1 MSPSAPPFAAIAAD
15 AASDAGGIDVGLLGD
30 FLPAVAEAVAAGR
43 RLGRREL
50 RQCRDLG
57 KQAARDGVALRA
69 IVDLYLSAAW
79 RLWPTL
85 PAVLQAAQDP
95 HGVVRA
101 GSILL
106 RATDDAA
113 AEIAE
118 GYQLARRDLVR
129 SAAAARSDFV
139 EALLTGSGAEIG
151 TLVETAAGFGV
162 DLAGPHAVA
171 VLRADEPLG
180 DAEELTSVLEGSV
193 LGSKGDA
200 GALAAARAGSVVIV
214 FAAPDRAAVEQA
226 VAKLTSVLPQLP
238 SSADDRNR
246 ASPVQLRRLARIGA
260 WRMGIGRPYIGT
272 AGIRLSFAEAREA
285 LDLADRLELQT
296 PVVDAAHLLVH
307 RLLLRD
313 ETALR
318 DLIEGVLRPLEG
330 ARGGARPLLDTLF
343 AYFESG
349 ANTARTARRLH
360 LSVRAVTYRLDRV
373 LELTG
378 SDPDDPDDRFAL
390 QAAVLGAKLLGWP
403 ERATSNLGNLRD
415 PTP

>member
-1 MSPSAPPFAAIAAD
+1 MSSPAPPFADIAAAAAAD
-15 AASDAGGIDVGLLGD
+15 AGGTDVGLLGD
-30 FLPAVAEAVAAGR
+30 FLPAVARAVAAGQ
-43 RLGRREL
+43 RLGRLDL
-50 RQCRDLG
+50 RRCRDLG

-85 PAVLQAAQDP
+85 PQVLTAAQDP
-95 HGVVRA
+95 QGVVRA
-101 GSILL
+101 GSIML

-129 SAAAARSDFV
+129 SAAADRSDFV
-139 EALLTGSGAEIG
+139 DALLSGGADIG
-151 TLVETAAGFGV
+151 TLVESAAGFGV

-171 VLRADEPLG
+171 VLRADGALG
-180 DAEELTSVLEGSV
+180 DADGLTSVLEGSV
-193 LGSKGDA
+193 VGRKGDA
-200 GALAAARAGSVVIV
+200 GALAAVRGGGVVIV
-214 FAAPDRAAVEQA
+214 FSAPDRAAIEQA
-226 VAKLTSVLPQLP
+226 VAQLTSVLPVNP
-238 SSADDRNR
+238 RSADAD
-246 ASPVQLRRLARIGA
+246 ADPTPVRLRRLAPIGA
-260 WRMGIGRPYIGT
+260 WRMGIGRPYVGP

-285 LDLADRLELQT
+285 LDLADRLELEA

-318 DLIEGVLRPLEG
+318 DLIEGLLRPLDA

-360 LSVRAVTYRLDRV
+360 LSVRAVTYRLERV

-390 QAAVLGAKLLGWP
+390 HAAVLGAKLLGWP
-403 ERATSNLGNLRD
+403 ERPSPPRLD
-415 PTP
+415 PL

>member
-1 MSPSAPPFAAIAAD
+1 MSPSAQQFAEPPFAQIAAAAAAD
-15 AASDAGGIDVGLLGD
+15 AGGTDIALLGD
-30 FLPAVAEAVAAGR
+30 FLPAVTRAVAAGR
-43 RLGRREL
+43 RLGRLEL
-50 RQCRDLG
+50 RRCRELG

-85 PAVLQAAQDP
+85 PQVLRAPQDP

-101 GSILL
+101 GSIML

-129 SAAAARSDFV
+129 TAAAQRSDFV
-139 EALLTGSGAEIG
+139 EALLTGSGAQIG
-151 TLVETAAGFGV
+151 ALVETAAGFGV

-171 VLRADEPLG
+171 VLRAAAPPA
-180 DAEELTSVLEGSV
+180 DAEMLIAALEGSV
-193 LGSKGDA
+193 IGRKGDA

-226 VAKLTSVLPQLP
+226 VGQLTSVLPQAP
-238 SSADDRNR
+238 AAGDPGERP
-246 ASPVQLRRLARIGA
+246 SPVQLRRVAPIGA
-260 WRMGIGRPYIGT
+260 WRMGVGRPYVGP

-285 LDLADRLELQT
+285 LDLADRLELDA

-318 DLIEGVLRPLEG
+318 DLIEGLLRPLES
-330 ARGGARPLLDTLF
+330 ARDGARPLLDTLF

-360 LSVRAVTYRLDRV
+360 LSVRAVTYRLERV

-378 SDPDDPDDRFAL
+378 SDPDNPDDRFAL
-390 QAAVLGAKLLGWP
+390 HAAVLGAKLLGWP
-403 ERATSNLGNLRD
+403 ERPAPPAPAD
-415 PTP
+415 

>member
-1 MSPSAPPFAAIAAD
+1 MSPLELPFDSIAAA

-30 FLPAVAEAVAAGR
+30 FLPAVAAAVAAGR
-43 RLGRREL
+43 RLGRLEL
-50 RQCRDLG
+50 RLCRDLG

-85 PAVLQAAQDP
+85 PAVQQAAQDP
-95 HGVVRA
+95 QGVVRA
-101 GSILL
+101 GSIML

-113 AEIAE
+113 AQIAE

-129 SAAAARSDFV
+129 SAGAARSDFV
-139 EALLTGSGAEIG
+139 EALLTGNGAAIG
-151 TLVETAAGFGV
+151 PLIDTAAGFGI

-171 VLRADEPLG
+171 VVRAKQPL
-180 DAEELTSVLEGSV
+180 DDLQELVTALEGSV
-193 LGSKGDA
+193 VGRKGDS

-214 FAAPDRAAVEQA
+214 FAAPDRAAIEHA
-226 VAKLTSVLPQLP
+226 ATRLSSVLPP
-238 SSADDRNR
+238 VASTGDGSDR
-246 ASPVQLRRLARIGA
+246 PPLVQLRRWAPIGA
-260 WRMGIGRPYIGT
+260 WRMGIGRPYVGP
-272 AGIRLSFAEAREA
+272 AGIRLSFAEARDA
-285 LDLADRLELQT
+285 LDLGDRLELQN

-318 DLIEGVLRPLEG
+318 DLIEALLRPLDG
-330 ARGGARPLLDTLF
+330 ARGGARPLLDTLL

-349 ANTARTARRLH
+349 VNAAQTARRLH
-360 LSVRAVTYRLDRV
+360 LSVRAVTYRLERV
-373 LELTG
+373 QQLTG
-378 SDPDDPDDRFAL
+378 HDPADPDDRFAL

-403 ERATSNLGNLRD
+403 EQDGLVN
-415 PTP
+415 PTAS